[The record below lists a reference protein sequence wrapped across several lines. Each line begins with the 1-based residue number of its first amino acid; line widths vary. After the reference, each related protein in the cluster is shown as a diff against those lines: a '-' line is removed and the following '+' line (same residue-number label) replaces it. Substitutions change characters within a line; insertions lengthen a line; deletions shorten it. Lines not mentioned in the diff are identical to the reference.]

1 MIAVEVAAFGGPE
14 VLHVVERAPP
24 APGPGEL
31 VIRVEACGL
40 NWSDLLQ
47 RAGTYPGG
55 PRPPFIAGQ
64 EAAGIVVAHGAG
76 VSAPPIGAAV
86 SAIAATGLCA
96 ELAAVPAASCIVWPR
111 SEARLDDR
119 PGAAPAVVLAA
130 AVTPMVAPGLAP
142 GLAAEAAPMVA
153 PGLAPVLAPGLAPVV
168 APGLAPG
175 LAPVLAA
182 DQRAALPIALLTA
195 YHALATCARAAPG
208 ELAVIHA
215 AAGGVGSIAVQ
226 VARLLGLGVIA
237 TCGADK
243 RAYVT
248 ADRVCGYDEL
258 RRAAP
263 DGVDVV
269 LDGVGGDVFR
279 ASCGVLRPFGRI
291 VVIGASSGEPQR
303 IDAVKLVHRSHA
315 VIGVHLRGLLARPD
329 LLGRAIAACA
339 PWVRDGQVRARVT
352 ALPVSEIRAAHVR
365 LAAREVIGKLVVT
378 LPMELPPRP

>member
-1 MIAVEVAAFGGPE
+1 MIAVEVAGFGGPE

-24 APGPGEL
+24 VPGPGEL

-64 EAAGIVVAHGAG
+64 EAAGIVVAHGQG
-76 VSAPPIGAAV
+76 VSDPPIGAAV
-86 SAIAATGLCA
+86 SAIAAGGLCA
-96 ELAAVPAASCIVWPR
+96 ELAAVPATSCIAWTPVH
-111 SEARLDDR
+111 ARPDGG
-119 PGAAPAVVLAA
+119 PTGAPAAGGASVV
-130 AVTPMVAPGLAP
+130 
-142 GLAAEAAPMVA
+142 
-153 PGLAPVLAPGLAPVV
+153 APVLPRVPAPVV
-168 APGLAPG
+168 VPVPAPTIDAE
-175 LAPVLAA
+175 
-182 DQRAALPIALLTA
+182 QRAALPIALLTA

-237 TCGADK
+237 TCGPDK

-248 ADRVCGYDEL
+248 ADQVCGYGEL
-258 RRAAP
+258 RSAAP
-263 DGVDVV
+263 AGVDVV

-291 VVIGASSGEPQR
+291 VVIGASSGEPPR

-329 LLGRAIAACA
+329 LLDRAIAACA
-339 PWVRDGQVRARVT
+339 PWVQGGHVRARVT
-352 ALPVSEIRAAHVR
+352 ALPVTEIRRAHAR
-365 LAAREVIGKLVVT
+365 LAAREVIGKLVITFV
-378 LPMELPPRP
+378 RPGADAAAGAS